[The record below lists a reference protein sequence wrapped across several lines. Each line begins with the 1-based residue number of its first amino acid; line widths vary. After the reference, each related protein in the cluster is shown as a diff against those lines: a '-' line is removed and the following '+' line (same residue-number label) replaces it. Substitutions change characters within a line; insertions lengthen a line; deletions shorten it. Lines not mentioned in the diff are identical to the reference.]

1 MFGISRRRRSVRYH
15 CDAMEPPAIIA
26 HRTCPKHAP
35 ENSLAGIREA
45 AAQGADGVEVDLRL
59 SIDGKPFLMHDNTMG
74 RTAGLPLPLEIVP
87 SFIIR
92 RLRIRGSD
100 ERIPSLGAVFDA
112 LPPGMTLAVDVKTP
126 WAVHALVRE
135 VRRRGVES
143 RVLAWCTSA
152 MAAAYVAKQAPEIET
167 GYLSGARS
175 VQGKRRFIDR
185 AVAIG
190 AKAISAHWTAIDGEF
205 IAAAHAKGLRVYAW
219 HQSHGL
225 VAPKLKAG
233 LDGLIT
239 DYPRDA
245 RAAYAGID

>member
-1 MFGISRRRRSVRYH
+1 
-15 CDAMEPPAIIA
+15 MEPPAIIA
-26 HRTCPKHAP
+26 HRTCPRHAP

-45 AAQGADGVEVDLRL
+45 AAQGADGVEIDLRL

-92 RLRIRGSD
+92 RLRLKGSN
-100 ERIPSLGAVFDA
+100 ERIPSLGAVLDA

-126 WAVHALVRE
+126 WAVRALVRE
-135 VRRRGVES
+135 VQRRGMES
-143 RVLAWCTSA
+143 RILAWCTSA
-152 MAAAYVAKQAPEIET
+152 MAAAYVAKRAPAIET
-167 GYLSGARS
+167 GYLSGVRGDD
-175 VQGKRRFIDR
+175 GKRRFIDR

-190 AKAISAHWTAIDGEF
+190 ADAISAHWSAIDSDF

-219 HQSHGL
+219 HQDDDL
-225 VAPKLKAG
+225 VAEKLKAG

-245 RAAYAGID
+245 RSAYAGID